1 MLLACAFA
9 CTYAFA
15 QTTTSDQTVL
25 VEKSTEE
32 IPIPFPTK
40 DNLPRTISFDAL
52 TDQEVQMIRQDIYNH
67 PQFAEE
73 RAGKVDLTRPN
84 CMQWM
89 FKKGLGK
96 NIWEPIGFFV
106 SGDQGLLNINGKL
119 RNISFAIDFNPDHS
133 NPGLGGGLYAMT
145 FIAFKN
151 YSDLKENS
159 EKDRAVALKNYSE
172 NRNAKLWTIGVNNKK
187 LVVMNK
193 KMQCSLMNAK
203 CRRYVATVQSV
214 QWQAELPDKRV
225 TLPIS
230 GGDGFQIAIEDMCPW
245 RRSGLVETNFRSR
258 IWGEQSGVVSHGF
271 PKNPS
276 LIKALES
283 FVKPKI
289 EQKK

>member
-1 MLLACAFA
+1 
-9 CTYAFA
+9 
-15 QTTTSDQTVL
+15 
-25 VEKSTEE
+25 
-32 IPIPFPTK
+32 
-40 DNLPRTISFDAL
+40 
-52 TDQEVQMIRQDIYNH
+52 
-67 PQFAEE
+67 
-73 RAGKVDLTRPN
+73 
-84 CMQWM
+84 
-89 FKKGLGK
+89 
-96 NIWEPIGFFV
+96 
-106 SGDQGLLNINGKL
+106 
-119 RNISFAIDFNPDHS
+119 
-133 NPGLGGGLYAMT
+133 
-145 FIAFKN
+145 
-151 YSDLKENS
+151 
-159 EKDRAVALKNYSE
+159 
-172 NRNAKLWTIGVNNKK
+172 
-187 LVVMNK
+187 MNK